1 MRISDWSSDVCS
13 SDLVA
18 KRRALDRD
26 QRVDRYA
33 FGMAR
38 QRRQRV
44 DEADAMRAR
53 LAHADDPARA
63 DVDPR
68 LADVAERIDPL
79 LEGPR
84 GDDVGVI
91 LGRGIDIVVVIL
103 EPRRLALCRGRKS
116 VG

>member
-1 MRISDWSSDVCS
+1 MGCADSIFFFSSRRRHTRCA
-13 SDLVA
+13 LVTGVQTC
-18 KRRALDRD
+18 ALPIL
-26 QRVDRYA
+26 
-33 FGMAR
+33 
-38 QRRQRV
+38 

-91 LGRGIDIVVVIL
+91 LGRGIDID
-103 EPRRLALCRGRKS
+103 RKS
-116 VG
+116 VVSGKSMSVSVVIGGLGIMTEI